1 MKKSLKTILVL
12 ILGATLIGSSI
23 AVADPSPSGGG
34 PFKPCQNCR
43 TVPGNMGGGG

>member
-1 MKKSLKTILVL
+1 MKKSLKAILVL

-23 AVADPSPSGGG
+23 AVADPSPGGGG

-43 TVPGNMGGGG
+43 TISGGGGK